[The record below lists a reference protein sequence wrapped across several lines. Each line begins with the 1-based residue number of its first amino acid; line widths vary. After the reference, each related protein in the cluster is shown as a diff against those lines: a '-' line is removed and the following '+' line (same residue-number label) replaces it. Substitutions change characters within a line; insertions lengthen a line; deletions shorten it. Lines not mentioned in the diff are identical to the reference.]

1 MPDLTVMVPP
11 VLEHNFGGTPFTLGI
26 EEELMICDADSLEL
40 AQAIDV
46 ILGDLPED
54 IPGEV
59 KPELMQSVLEV
70 ATRPCGDIAE
80 AADQLR
86 QLRRTVR
93 EVAARNG
100 LAIGAAGTH
109 PSALYADQLIVD
121 HPRYKELAAELRWI
135 AEQELIFGTHVHVGI
150 DDPEKAIYV
159 ADGMRGFLPLLL
171 GMSTNSP
178 LWQGRTTG
186 MMSSRTPV
194 FRAFPRVGIPPYY
207 GSWEIYSHRVE
218 QMMRGGAIPDY
229 TYLWWDVRPHPNF
242 GTVELRVFDQQT
254 RIEHTIGF
262 AALAQ
267 ALAHRLADEY
277 DDGVP
282 SIEHPH
288 ELIDDNKVRA
298 ALVGIEGRLID
309 FDHGHEVAAAEMA
322 LGVIEDLREHARELG
337 CEDELS
343 EPRRPGRARHRGA
356 PPAQLAGGPWRDRR
370 ADEGDRCR
378 HRSGPALSRQCPRQ
392 RPRPNR
398 FPRFRYDFRTE
409 LPGFCGVNYG
419 FRTKG

>member
-1 MPDLTVMVPP
+1 MPDLTVMVPT

-26 EEELMICDADSLEL
+26 EEELMICDAESLEL

-70 ATRPCGDIAE
+70 ATRPCADIAE

-86 QLRRTVR
+86 RLRRTVR

-109 PSALYADQLIVD
+109 PSARYADQLIVD

-150 DDPEKAIYV
+150 DEPEKAIYV

-207 GSWEIYSHRVE
+207 GSWDIYSHRVE

-262 AALAQ
+262 AALSQ
-267 ALAHRLADEY
+267 ALAHRLAGEY
-277 DDGVP
+277 DEGVP

-288 ELIDDNKVRA
+288 ELVDDNKVRA
-298 ALVGIEGRLID
+298 ALVGIEGKLID

-337 CEDELS
+337 CEDELAS
-343 EPRRPGRARHRGA
+343 LADLVEHGTGARR
-356 PPAQLAGGPWRDRR
+356 QLNWLSDHGEIGGLMREIVAA
-370 ADEGDRCR
+370 ADPDQ
-378 HRSGPALSRQCPRQ
+378 H
-392 RPRPNR
+392 
-398 FPRFRYDFRTE
+398 
-409 LPGFCGVNYG
+409 
-419 FRTKG
+419 